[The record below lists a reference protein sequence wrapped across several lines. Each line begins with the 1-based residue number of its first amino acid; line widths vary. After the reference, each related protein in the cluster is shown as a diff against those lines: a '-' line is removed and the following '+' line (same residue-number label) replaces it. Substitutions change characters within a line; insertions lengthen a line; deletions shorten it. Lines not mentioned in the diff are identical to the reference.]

1 MLACALAAVTPA
13 MIAKALKPPIKAS
26 FIS

>member
-1 MLACALAAVTPA
+1 MLACAFTAVTPA